1 MFQISTLRGLS
12 RFHLQLPDFLDF
24 SFDDLQAKL
33 ELLLPAK
40 ARVGNRVRKPEASN
54 FSSVSTLLRE

>member
-24 SFDDLQAKL
+24 SFDDLQARL
-33 ELLLPAK
+33 EPPLPAK
-40 ARVGNRVRKPEASN
+40 ARFGSKVRKPEPSN
-54 FSSVSTLLRE
+54 F